1 MKRFV
6 RMFRYDPERDPTV
19 RLRLEYNPDH
29 GLANL
34 ACERTHLE
42 QVNNPDARHV
52 DVLDDFDL
60 TTREM
65 RWLADAAA
73 ELAAIME
80 RNDAEIQAELD
91 AKRAQKQGEHDG
103 AK

>member
-1 MKRFV
+1 MERFV

-19 RLRLEYNPDH
+19 RLRLEYHPDH

-42 QVNNPDARHV
+42 QVENPDANHV
-52 DVLDDFDL
+52 QTLNDFDL

-65 RWLADAAA
+65 RWLAGASAELATIMEHQDAAA
-73 ELAAIME
+73 
-80 RNDAEIQAELD
+80 QAEVDRL
-91 AKRAQKQGEHDG
+91 RAQRGEHDG

>member
-1 MKRFV
+1 MERFV
-6 RMFRYDPERDPTV
+6 RMFRYDPVRDPTV
-19 RLRLEYNPDH
+19 RLRLEYDPDH

-42 QVNNPDARHV
+42 QVDNPDAHHV
-52 DVLDDFDL
+52 QTLDDFDL
-60 TTREM
+60 TTREV
-65 RWLADAAA
+65 RWLANAAT

-80 RNDAEIQAELD
+80 HQDAEAQAEVD
-91 AKRAQKQGEHDG
+91 RIRAQRGEHDG